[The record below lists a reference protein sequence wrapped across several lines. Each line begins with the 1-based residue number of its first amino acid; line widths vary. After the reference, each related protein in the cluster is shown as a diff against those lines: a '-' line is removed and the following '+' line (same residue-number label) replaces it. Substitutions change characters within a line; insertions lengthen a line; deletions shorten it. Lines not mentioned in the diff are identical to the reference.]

1 MSTSPAPLLMKP
13 FVILLASSLV
23 PVAVPIA
30 TAQPNRL
37 EISGDYRYAYHD
49 PETPT
54 DAKQT
59 ACREALH
66 QAVGSLSIVRE
77 QTASVIDSSLL
88 RDLVHRLA
96 AGHVKEQQILEQAE
110 KGRTVYCKVSGSVE
124 SDDVQRV
131 ILAQL
136 SGGATE
142 PTALDQNRALTIMSV
157 REEQDGTIVVA
168 YKALKRMD
176 WLGTAYQGG
185 LRESADVMVDF
196 YDAQGV
202 LIRTDRYPARKTT
215 SGEDVMYAGEIR
227 TRKIAKPL
235 NAKSYRVWVVK

>member
-1 MSTSPAPLLMKP
+1 MSTSPILLLTKP
-13 FVILLASSLV
+13 FVILLALGLM
-23 PVAVPIA
+23 PVAAPIVA
-30 TAQPNRL
+30 AQPNRL

-54 DAKQT
+54 EAKNT

-66 QAVGSLSIVRE
+66 QAVGSSSIVRE

-96 AGHVKEQQILEQAE
+96 AGHVKDQQIVEQTE
-110 KGRTVYCKVSGSVE
+110 RGRTVYCKVRGTLE
-124 SDDVQRV
+124 LDDVQRV

-136 SGGATE
+136 SGEAIK
-142 PTALDQNRALTIMSV
+142 PTALDQNRALKIMSV

-168 YKALKRMD
+168 YKALKRLD
-176 WLGTAYQGG
+176 WLGTAYPGG

-196 YDAQGV
+196 YDAQGA

-215 SGEDVMYAGEIR
+215 SGDDVMNPGEIGI
-227 TRKIAKPL
+227 RKVTKPL
-235 NAKSYRVWVVK
+235 NARSYRVWLVK